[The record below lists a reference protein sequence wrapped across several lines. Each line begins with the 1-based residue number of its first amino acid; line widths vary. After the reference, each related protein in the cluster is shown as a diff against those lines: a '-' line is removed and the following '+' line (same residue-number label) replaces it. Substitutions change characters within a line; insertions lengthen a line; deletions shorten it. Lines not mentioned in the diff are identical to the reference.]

1 MQSIN
6 NKTNIPLILKVAI
19 GNFIEW
25 YDFYVYSATSI
36 YFASQFFPSNSDKVL
51 ELLKSASVFFIG
63 FLMRPIGAWIF
74 GSIADKHGRRFSI
87 LMAVALMGASAFL
100 TAILPTYSTI
110 GVWSALFLSICR
122 MLQGLSAGGQYGSIA
137 AYISES
143 SIKGKGC
150 FYASFQA
157 MTLVVG
163 MLGASLVVY
172 FLSHILTD
180 AQLQNW
186 AWRIPFFIGA
196 IISIIGFIIQSSLS
210 EKTHIGEKSSI
221 PAGSIT
227 VLFRDYKKIFFLVS
241 GYTAAGSLTFYTF
254 TTYMRS
260 YLYTT
265 TGFNKEAT
273 QSIVVAA
280 LFVYMI
286 CLPFF
291 GWLGDKIGTR
301 ACLRWW
307 SGISIFIVIP
317 MLKIIG
323 TTHSYFTAFIC
334 IVILLLVSA
343 LYYAVSNIV
352 KAEMYPTN
360 IRALGVSLSHAV
372 ANAIFGGSA
381 SMFALYLKDIGIG
394 YVFGYY
400 VTFMLII
407 AAFSAWYM
415 PDARTY
421 SDLYE

>member
-1 MQSIN
+1 MQTI
-6 NKTNIPLILKVAI
+6 NKTNISLILKIAI

-36 YFASQFFPSNSDKVL
+36 YFASQFFPSNGDKVV
-51 ELLKSASVFFIG
+51 ELLKAASVFFVG

-74 GSIADKHGRRFSI
+74 GSIADKYGRRFAI
-87 LMAVALMGASAFL
+87 LIAVGLMGSSALL
-100 TAILPTYSTI
+100 TALLPTYATL
-110 GVWSALFLSICR
+110 GAWSAFFLSIFR
-122 MLQGLSAGGQYGSIA
+122 MMQGLSAGGQYGSIA

-143 SIKGKGC
+143 SVKGHNC

-157 MTLVVG
+157 MTLVIG

-186 AWRIPFFIGA
+186 GWRIPFFIGA
-196 IISIIGFIIQSSLS
+196 IISVIGFFIQAGLHEHNTPIIK
-210 EKTHIGEKSSI
+210 EK
-221 PAGSIT
+221 AGNIKT
-227 VLFRDYKKIFFLVS
+227 LFTDYKKTFLLVS

-265 TGFNKEAT
+265 SGFDKETT
-273 QSIVVAA
+273 QAIVMAA
-280 LFVYMI
+280 LFIYML

-307 SGISIFIVIP
+307 TSISIIIVIP
-317 MLKIIG
+317 MLNIIG
-323 TTHSYFTAFIC
+323 STHNYLTAFLC
-334 IVILLLVSA
+334 IVTLLLVSA

-360 IRALGVSLSHAV
+360 IRALGISLSHAV

-381 SMFALYLKDIGIG
+381 SMIALGLKDLGVG
-394 YVFGYY
+394 YLFGYY

-407 AAFSAWYM
+407 AAIAVWIM

-421 SDLYE
+421 SDLYK